1 MAMLRMKCSSHLT
14 MLASPQL
21 VLAATEG
28 SSPAFSMCS
37 PRPFPCSLLFP
48 PLPMMEPSKIQFL
61 LWHGA
66 GNKCRNPAPCFF
78 SAKCHSCSL
87 LALFPVCPCWS
98 PRPFA
103 HSQLR
108 GDILKGHGRRCQCQ
122 NSLPRAGEGPEGS
135 SLVPAPP
142 GAAGAGCHGAG
153 HIPFV
158 RTHHHRLQLI
168 HACAPHKPGQGFWG
182 NPSADEML
190 FLVYFVYSSSGFKH
204 CNKYLN
210 RFQQDLLSWVSQ
222 LLHIP
227 SCCVLQSQAV
237 SEEDMA
243 FGTTFSPFFDV
254 FLLDSACDRLSA

>member
-1 MAMLRMKCSSHLT
+1 MAMLRMKCSSRLT
-14 MLASPQL
+14 MLASPHL

-28 SSPAFSMCS
+28 SSPAFSTCT
-37 PRPFPCSLLFP
+37 PRPFPCSLLLP
-48 PLPMMEPSKIQFL
+48 PLPMTEPSKIQFL

-66 GNKCRNPAPCFF
+66 GNKCRNPTPCFF

-87 LALFPVCPCWS
+87 LALFLVYPCWS
-98 PRPFA
+98 PRHFA

-108 GDILKGHGRRCQCQ
+108 GDILKGHGRRRRCQ

-142 GAAGAGCHGAG
+142 G

-168 HACAPHKPGQGFWG
+168 HAYAPHKPAQGFWG

-190 FLVYFVYSSSGFKH
+190 SLTYFVYSSSGFKH
-204 CNKYLN
+204 
-210 RFQQDLLSWVSQ
+210 
-222 LLHIP
+222 
-227 SCCVLQSQAV
+227 
-237 SEEDMA
+237 
-243 FGTTFSPFFDV
+243 
-254 FLLDSACDRLSA
+254 